1 MKRLTPPESDEPS
14 YGDLRT
20 SWERAVEERLFR
32 GVVQRFQ
39 RAVKTQSLK
48 EVVITG
54 DLVDRV
60 ERGMTRSSMFVHDE
74 PPSSLAPLPGRTEL
88 EADVAYLA
96 DFEKETRRG

>member
-1 MKRLTPPESDEPS
+1 LHS
-14 YGDLRT
+14 DLRT
-20 SWERAVEERLFR
+20 SWERAVEERLFQ

-48 EVVITG
+48 EVVISG
-54 DLVDRV
+54 DLVEQV
-60 ERGMTRSSMFVHDE
+60 ERGMTRSSMFVYDE

-88 EADVAYLA
+88 GADVACVA